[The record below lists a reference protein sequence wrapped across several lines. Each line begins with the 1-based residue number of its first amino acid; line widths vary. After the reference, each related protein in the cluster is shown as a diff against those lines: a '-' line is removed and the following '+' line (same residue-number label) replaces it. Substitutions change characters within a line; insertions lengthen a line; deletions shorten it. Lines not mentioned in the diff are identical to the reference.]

1 MNKNDIASKA
11 EWADYGNGK
20 QRVEVSNMK
29 DAWEEEC
36 DDAMRST
43 QMLGGVLL
51 LLLVVAGGGM
61 AALVVNFAIKSEA
74 VTGWAYSHIPHTLGL
89 AIAGIGL
96 AWVWAAL
103 FGRGGLVGRCGYAV
117 LGVLLVALGGNVF
130 FSALY
135 GAW

>member
-1 MNKNDIASKA
+1 MTKNDIANKA

-20 QRVEVSNMK
+20 QRVEISNME
-29 DAWEEEC
+29 DAWAEER

-51 LLLVVAGGGM
+51 LLLVIAGGGIV
-61 AALVVNFAIKSEA
+61 ALAINFAVKSEDVMA
-74 VTGWAYSHIPHTLGL
+74 WAYMHVPHT
-89 AIAGIGL
+89 IGL
-96 AWVWAAL
+96 AFAGVGIAWALAAL
-103 FGRGGLVGRCGYAV
+103 FGKGGLASRCGYAV
-117 LGVLLVALGGNVF
+117 LGVLLVALGGNIF